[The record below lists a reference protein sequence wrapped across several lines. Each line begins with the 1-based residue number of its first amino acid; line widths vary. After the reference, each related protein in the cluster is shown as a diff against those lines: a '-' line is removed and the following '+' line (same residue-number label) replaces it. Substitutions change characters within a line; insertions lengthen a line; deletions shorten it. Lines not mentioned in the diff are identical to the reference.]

1 MPPFGRPAA
10 VPFRPSGRVREAR
23 EEGGIS
29 GEMRPNPGSFS
40 FLIGMAGRRAFV
52 RDARHASIHL
62 KRLERTIKSGIFA
75 FDVGDFLGNG

>member
-1 MPPFGRPAA
+1 MVGPPPFASVRSAGQ
-10 VPFRPSGRVREAR
+10 REAG

-40 FLIGMAGRRAFV
+40 FLIGMAGTGWRAFV
-52 RDARHASIHL
+52 RDVRHASVHL

-75 FDVGDFLGNG
+75 SDVGDFLGNG